1 MKKVL
6 SLIATSLIWGSL
18 SVFSQKAIEFQ
29 FDDGSQHRVLTNN
42 IESIL
47 YESTGDNQYKQII
60 NTHAFVF
67 ESSVKASDRVRLTNV
82 EWPEAISYTKDIGE
96 WDEIICYRDGSMM
109 GLKYRSGSDEFKDL
123 ILISPTD
130 TLFCHVIF
138 DEDGMPKKIFINDGY
153 YYVNSYTDTSINLTL
168 VVGDSLV
175 CPLGDVPVDLS
186 AESRPATRG
195 WSQMGTKSKLAIVL
209 KAITGITVA
218 TTSFAAG
225 VATITAG
232 STVVGTIAVVGF
244 TGYSIF
250 SGGQLVW
257 GSIKRA
263 FDIGSKP
270 EDSSIVSEIAQE
282 VAENT
287 VEKVVET
294 ATEQKT
300 WNLWKVIKDK
310 KGEVLKKAPKSIASF
325 AVDILSDIFIDDLE
339 DTGDKEDL
347 LKEMYNVGGLGIS
360 GLSIDNFFAMA
371 HKAKIKGIINPQ
383 LLKLHGV
390 WQDVKFYIHI
400 PEGYGGPREILI
412 SEDQIDANGKF
423 ECVIDNLQPDT
434 EYYCGIVYYNKT
446 HGPSMSVYEHFT
458 TMTLTT
464 GNAVQDKTTP
474 QNYTVS
480 GNVKQLDNLKGLREC
495 SMGIRY
501 TQYKEELDDM
511 SSAVLSKD
519 VPLKDGD
526 FTVKLTGLDTQK
538 TYYYCTYVYSPNTF
552 DYDRGEIRS
561 IVSDDL
567 PKIISCKMGE
577 TQLTTDGFILSEIKS
592 EATYECK
599 EGETGWGIAMIA
611 MIDGEKN
618 LVGRSEVIPSN
629 QKEAIN
635 PQMTFAG
642 SIDDFIMDY
651 TTFTATWRDE
661 LPIQV
666 VPFIDYQEGTQTKRD
681 YIYDAAVP
689 FEDKIIYTQEP
700 ILLFRNAKIT
710 NIEKDNDNAIS
721 YWETEYGLIGSAWLE
736 RIELMKLG
744 SDFIST
750 SGKWALDDFM
760 DGINTLNGQ
769 FTVQDYP
776 LSSLLGNDLNIIY
789 YMKLNLC
796 NGTTRPSGNCMKF
809 KNNEMYITGVEVVDL
824 PNNLK
829 NASTRLDVPQRI
841 VADDNETWK
850 KIKRTKDFM
859 KSSVEL
865 LKDIKRFSNRH
876 E

>member
-47 YESTGDNQYKQII
+47 FESTGDNQYKQII

-195 WSQMGTKSKLAIVL
+195 WSQMGTKSRLLAVF

-218 TTSFAAG
+218 TTSVAAG

-232 STVVGTIAVVGF
+232 STVVGTIAVVGL

-310 KGEVLKKAPKSIASF
+310 KGEVLKKAPKAIASF

-480 GNVKQLDNLKGLREC
+480 GNVKQSDNLKGLREC

-552 DYDRGEIRS
+552 DYDRGEIRT
-561 IVSDDL
+561 IAPDKLCPDENHPHAIDL
-567 PKIISCKMGE
+567 GLPSGKKWSC
-577 TQLTTDGFILSEIKS
+577 
-592 EATYECK
+592 C
-599 EGETGWGIAMIA
+599 
-611 MIDGEKN
+611 N
-618 LVGRSEVIPSN
+618 VGASKP
-629 QKEAIN
+629 
-635 PQMTFAG
+635 
-642 SIDDFIMDY
+642 
-651 TTFTATWRDE
+651 
-661 LPIQV
+661 
-666 VPFIDYQEGTQTKRD
+666 
-681 YIYDAAVP
+681 
-689 FEDKIIYTQEP
+689 
-700 ILLFRNAKIT
+700 
-710 NIEKDNDNAIS
+710 
-721 YWETEYGLIGSAWLE
+721 TEYGSYYYWKEAMGTGTLPSQADYEELFHSCSKKLVTIDGVNGVLYSASNGNSIFFPFAGYFGSGSKQSDGNGGVYWTSSTYD
-736 RIELMKLG
+736 LG
-744 SDFIST
+744 
-750 SGKWALDDFM
+750 
-760 DGINTLNGQ
+760 
-769 FTVQDYP
+769 VP
-776 LSSLLGNDLNIIY
+776 
-789 YMKLNLC
+789 
-796 NGTTRPSGNCMKF
+796 
-809 KNNEMYITGVEVVDL
+809 DL
-824 PNNLK
+824 PEIGLK
-829 NASTRLDVPQRI
+829 CAYYVMFEAEMFSIDEVDQPIFENSV
-841 VADDNETWK
+841 
-850 KIKRTKDFM
+850 RT
-859 KSSVEL
+859 
-865 LKDIKRFSNRH
+865 LK
-876 E
+876 

>member
-209 KAITGITVA
+209 KAIAGIAVT
-218 TTSFAAG
+218 TTSVAAG

-232 STVVGTIAVVGF
+232 STVLVTVTVVGF

-250 SGGQLVW
+250 TGGKLIW

-263 FDIGSKP
+263 FDIESKP
-270 EDSSIVSEIAQE
+270 EDIDVAKNVKRD
-282 VAENT
+282 VAENV
-287 VEKVVET
+287 VEELVET
-294 ATEQKT
+294 AANQRI
-300 WNLWKVIKDK
+300 WSQWKVIKDIK
-310 KGEVLKKAPKSIASF
+310 ANYIGKPLKIIPKAIGFVAEL
-325 AVDILSDIFIDDLE
+325 LSDIIFDPME
-339 DTGDKEDL
+339 VNGAKEDL
-347 LKEMYNVGGLGIS
+347 LKEMNDS
-360 GLSIDNFFAMA
+360 GLCINSLIAMA
-371 HKAKIKGIINPQ
+371 HKAKIIGVIKPQ
-383 LLKLHGV
+383 LLMLHGV
-390 WQDVKFYIHI
+390 KQDAKLTIIVK
-400 PEGYGGPREILI
+400 EGSVISKKISI
-412 SEDQIDANGKF
+412 SEDQIDAKGNL
-423 ECVIDNLQPDT
+423 ECAIDDLQPNT
-434 EYYCGIVYYNKT
+434 EYNLELEYCNKT
-446 HGPSMSVYEHFT
+446 HGLSRSVCKQFI

-464 GNAVQDKTTP
+464 GDAVQDKTNP
-474 QNYTVS
+474 QNYTIS

-552 DYDRGEIRS
+552 DYDRGEIRT
-561 IVSDDL
+561 IAPDKLCPDENHPHAIDL
-567 PKIISCKMGE
+567 GLPSGKKWSC
-577 TQLTTDGFILSEIKS
+577 
-592 EATYECK
+592 C
-599 EGETGWGIAMIA
+599 
-611 MIDGEKN
+611 N
-618 LVGRSEVIPSN
+618 VGASKP
-629 QKEAIN
+629 
-635 PQMTFAG
+635 
-642 SIDDFIMDY
+642 
-651 TTFTATWRDE
+651 
-661 LPIQV
+661 
-666 VPFIDYQEGTQTKRD
+666 
-681 YIYDAAVP
+681 
-689 FEDKIIYTQEP
+689 
-700 ILLFRNAKIT
+700 
-710 NIEKDNDNAIS
+710 
-721 YWETEYGLIGSAWLE
+721 TEYGSYYYWKEAMGTGTLPSQADYEELFHSCSKKLVTIDGVNGVLYSASNGNSIFFPFAGYFGSGSKQSDGNGGVYWTSSTYD
-736 RIELMKLG
+736 LG
-744 SDFIST
+744 
-750 SGKWALDDFM
+750 
-760 DGINTLNGQ
+760 
-769 FTVQDYP
+769 VP
-776 LSSLLGNDLNIIY
+776 
-789 YMKLNLC
+789 
-796 NGTTRPSGNCMKF
+796 
-809 KNNEMYITGVEVVDL
+809 DL
-824 PNNLK
+824 PEIGLK
-829 NASTRLDVPQRI
+829 CAYYVMFEAEMFSIDEVDQPIFENSV
-841 VADDNETWK
+841 
-850 KIKRTKDFM
+850 RT
-859 KSSVEL
+859 
-865 LKDIKRFSNRH
+865 LK
-876 E
+876 